1 MIQGREK
8 MQDKELRRLVLQRL
22 YDIRQTK
29 PVAGESDFA
38 DLSLEPNALGRALLQ
53 LKDDGL
59 VSANVRRTVNG
70 QYILFS
76 ASISVHGSR
85 VIEGPD
91 APKPWLNLNPGAWGI
106 NIDLKEL
113 RNRIVNWWRSRRG

>member
-1 MIQGREK
+1 

-29 PVAGESDFA
+29 PVAGENDFA

-70 QYILFS
+70 QHIVFS
-76 ASISVHGSR
+76 ANISVHGSR

-91 APKPWLNLNPGAWGI
+91 APTPPKELLILKPSAWNIG
-106 NIDLKEL
+106 IDLKEL
-113 RNRIVNWWRSRRG
+113 RNRITNWWRSRSG